1 MLSNSLF
8 VRGYVVR
15 DFIQRTE
22 GINLIE
28 LTVNFREVQTE
39 VVIVVRFGL
48 DLVLQDNDDDTFVE
62 ISEVYLVFNVITE
75 VYWEHFK
82 LKEDHCS

>member
-75 VYWEHFK
+75 VY
-82 LKEDHCS
+82 